1 MAKSYADIVSKCKLM
16 EDGLRVLEALPLGI
30 TNEKVN
36 ALKKLREDLQNIN
49 SEQEQ
54 LKAALKTKT
63 SQFENLFEEV
73 KKNYSELKKRIKFE
87 VPPEQWRA
95 YGIEDKR

>member
-16 EDGLRVLEALPLGI
+16 EDGLRALEALPLGI

-63 SQFENLFEEV
+63 TAFDAMMEEV
-73 KKNYSELKKRIKFE
+73 RKSYSELKKRIKIEF
-87 VPPEQWRA
+87 PAEQWRA